1 MLGVVNKLLFS
12 KVCWHHLSKIVCFTE
27 CKKKRDS
34 HLSNHKLS
42 VAFWNF
48 HTIAPFLS
56 ITFFKKLF
64 DHKILTCFFYYLSIG
79 LDYIHSKLL
88 VHLDVK
94 PENIFISVDYPMR
107 ISEHSSNQSSPINDI
122 ENSNPAKVI
131 SPNTENI
138 MNKKEATST
147 EEEIFR

>member
-1 MLGVVNKLLFS
+1 M
-12 KVCWHHLSKIVCFTE
+12 
-27 CKKKRDS
+27 
-34 HLSNHKLS
+34 
-42 VAFWNF
+42 
-48 HTIAPFLS
+48 
-56 ITFFKKLF
+56 
-64 DHKILTCFFYYLSIG
+64 FFYYLSIG

-107 ISEHSSNQSSPINDI
+107 ISEHSSNQTSPINDI

-131 SPNTENI
+131 SPSTENI

>member
-1 MLGVVNKLLFS
+1 MF
-12 KVCWHHLSKIVCFTE
+12 
-27 CKKKRDS
+27 
-34 HLSNHKLS
+34 
-42 VAFWNF
+42 
-48 HTIAPFLS
+48 
-56 ITFFKKLF
+56 
-64 DHKILTCFFYYLSIG
+64 FFYYLSIG

-131 SPNTENI
+131 SPNNTENI